1 MSGYASES
9 RGRDHLSCARGDV
22 SRARAEFTVHP
33 GVEKGCH
40 SSREAS
46 PTRLTAGEFACN
58 MSVSKAPEIFVRR
71 DLICIL
77 T

>member
-1 MSGYASES
+1 
-9 RGRDHLSCARGDV
+9 
-22 SRARAEFTVHP
+22 VHP

-71 DLICIL
+71 DMICIL